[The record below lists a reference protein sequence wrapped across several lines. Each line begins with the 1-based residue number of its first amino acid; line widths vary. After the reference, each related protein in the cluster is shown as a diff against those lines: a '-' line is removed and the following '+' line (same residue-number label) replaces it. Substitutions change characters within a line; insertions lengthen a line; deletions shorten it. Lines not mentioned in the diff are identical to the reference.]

1 MKPSSIFK
9 LTIFLVLSFF
19 ANASFSQITTTGM
32 AIQGIARDA
41 SNNAITNTSIGLK
54 FTLHY
59 TNLSNSNV
67 DLSPITVSLTTD
79 AFGVFSYVLDMSSV
93 ETSLFFDYQ
102 MKLKIE
108 QTSPSS
114 TLISDENLNFAPYAV
129 AASNGVPT
137 GTIMPYVGTVAPRGW
152 QLCDGSSIPVIP
164 QTQTIR
170 TLLGSSNTPD
180 LRGIFLR
187 GAGTNGNNA
196 YSSNV
201 GPALKAIQTDGI
213 ESHSLTV
220 TDPGH
225 NHAITDPGH
234 RHTWGHGLEGDDSG
248 GGGSYNEF
256 TQIPGSHTTV
266 IGVSTTGITVNNN
279 TTGITVNYSGQT
291 ETRPINYGV
300 TYIIKL

>member
-9 LTIFLVLSFF
+9 LTIFFVLSFF
-19 ANASFSQITTTGM
+19 ANASFAQITTTGM

-41 SNNAITNTSIGLK
+41 SNNAITNTAIGLK

-67 DLSPITVSLTTD
+67 DLSPVTASVNTD
-79 AFGVFSYVLDMSSV
+79 AFGVFSYVLDLSSI

-114 TLISDENLNFAPYAV
+114 TLISDENLNFVPYAV
-129 AASNGVPT
+129 AAGNGVPT
-137 GTIMPYVGTVAPRGW
+137 GTIMPYVGTTAPRGW
-152 QLCDGSSIPVIP
+152 AFCDGSAIPVTP

-180 LRGIFLR
+180 LRGMFLR
-187 GAGTNGNNA
+187 GAGTNSNNT

-201 GPALKAIQTDGI
+201 GPALKTIQAEGI
-213 ESHSLTV
+213 KSHSLTV

-225 NHAITDPGH
+225 NHTITDPGH
-234 RHTWGHGLEGDDSG
+234 NHTWNHGVERDDNGDGNSNNEYTEI
-248 GGGSYNEF
+248 GGSD
-256 TQIPGSHTTV
+256 GSV
-266 IGVSTTGITVNNN
+266 IANSFTGISINNRI
-279 TTGITVNYSGQT
+279 TGITVNYNGLS
-291 ETRPINYGV
+291 ETRPVNYGV